1 MITGGTEPAESIF
14 WETEAVEA
22 NRLCIHEPFVN
33 RTVRCEPEI

>member
-22 NRLCIHEPFVN
+22 NRLFMN
-33 RTVRCEPEI
+33 RL